1 MFNESRIKMK
11 QEKKIIEKIEEFLEY
26 LTKNYNNKEIIKEKN
41 LIEKFGKKEIDN
53 LIDLCMNEYFIT
65 RETTSK
71 EEGREYF
78 IKIKTEGL
86 KFLSEENHKKI
97 INEHNKT
104 TLYLTAILVLTTILS
119 TFIALKLINH
129 LLIITIYG
137 IIVLVVTII
146 FKKSKV
152 IKV

>member
-1 MFNESRIKMK
+1 MK

-97 INEHNKT
+97 IYEHNKT